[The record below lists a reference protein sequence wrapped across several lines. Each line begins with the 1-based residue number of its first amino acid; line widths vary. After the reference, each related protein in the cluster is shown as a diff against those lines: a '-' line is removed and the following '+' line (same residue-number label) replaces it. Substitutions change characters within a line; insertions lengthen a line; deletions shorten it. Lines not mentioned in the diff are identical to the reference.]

1 MTTVNEPE
9 VEVYTWEVP
18 ESTPVCGVTWWKD
31 NKYGEKVIDFECQ
44 NPVTHRATTHC
55 GANISGMPHENRT
68 DDVCERCLNEAMVL
82 RCYMHDC
89 DVVVAWSPL

>member
-31 NKYGEKVIDFECQ
+31 DGYGSKVVDFECQ

-55 GANISGMPHENRT
+55 GANIPTKVHEVRT
-68 DDVCERCLNEAMVL
+68 DDLCERCLNEALVL
-82 RCYMHDC
+82 TCETC
-89 DVVVAWSPL
+89 NCAVVIAWSPL